1 MINKEVFLRFIIQKA
16 EKLLK
21 VPFKE
26 LKKIFKKLLKIEF
39 PRSHKIRVY
48 HMGEYKET
56 EAKKTKRKK
65 L

>member
-1 MINKEVFLRFIIQKA
+1 LRFIIQKA

-39 PRSHKIRVY
+39 PCSHKIRVY
-48 HMGEYKET
+48 NMGGYKEEET
-56 EAKKTKRKK
+56 KKTKRKK

>member
-1 MINKEVFLRFIIQKA
+1 LRFIIQKA

-39 PRSHKIRVY
+39 PCSHKIRVY
-48 HMGEYKET
+48 NMGDIK
-56 EAKKTKRKK
+56 KRKQRK
-65 L
+65 QKEKSYKKF